1 MKKGGESMKA
11 FLEEL
16 VNQHRPSVG
25 EGKLADYIPQLS
37 EQDPTALGISVRTCD
52 GEVYSAG
59 DCPERFTMQSISK
72 VITLILALMDRG
84 GEAVFERVGMEPTGD
99 PFNSIYKLE
108 QAPGKPLNPMIN
120 AGALVVSSLIKG
132 STVEERVG
140 RVLSL
145 VRRMAENPKIEL
157 DHAVYYS
164 ERATGFRNRSMAYF
178 LKEFGMI
185 EDVEATLELYFQQ
198 CSIAINCDDL
208 AQMGLCLARLGQND
222 AGEQVIPREL
232 ARLVKTFMVTCGMY
246 NASGEFA
253 ILAGIPAKSGVS
265 GGILASVPERM
276 GIGVFG
282 PALDEKGNSVGGVRL
297 LKGLSRELNLSIF

>member
-1 MKKGGESMKA
+1 MKA

-108 QAPGKPLNPMIN
+108 QAPGKP
-120 AGALVVSSLIKG
+120 
-132 STVEERVG
+132 
-140 RVLSL
+140 
-145 VRRMAENPKIEL
+145 
-157 DHAVYYS
+157 
-164 ERATGFRNRSMAYF
+164 
-178 LKEFGMI
+178 
-185 EDVEATLELYFQQ
+185 
-198 CSIAINCDDL
+198 SI
-208 AQMGLCLARLGQND
+208 R
-222 AGEQVIPREL
+222 
-232 ARLVKTFMVTCGMY
+232 
-246 NASGEFA
+246 
-253 ILAGIPAKSGVS
+253 
-265 GGILASVPERM
+265 
-276 GIGVFG
+276 
-282 PALDEKGNSVGGVRL
+282 
-297 LKGLSRELNLSIF
+297 